1 MARYPGVATV
11 RPAGVETGRS
21 PGVALV
27 RSPVVALVRYDRWR
41 TVLGGEV
48 AVP

>member
-1 MARYPGVATV
+1 MARYPGVETV
-11 RPAGVETGRS
+11 RS
-21 PGVALV
+21 PVVALV
-27 RSPVVALVRYDRWR
+27 RSPGVALVRYDRWR

>member
-1 MARYPGVATV
+1 MARYL
-11 RPAGVETGRS
+11 GVET
-21 PGVALV
+21 V
-27 RSPVVALVRYDRWR
+27 RSPVAAIVRYDRWW

>member
-1 MARYPGVATV
+1 MARYPGEATV
-11 RPAGVETGRS
+11 RYPAWRSWVS
-21 PGVALV
+21 PGVAI
-27 RSPVVALVRYDRWR
+27 VRYDRWR

>member
-1 MARYPGVATV
+1 MRYPGVA
-11 RPAGVETGRS
+11 A
-21 PGVALV
+21 V
-27 RSPVVALVRYDRWR
+27 RSPAGAIVRYDRWR